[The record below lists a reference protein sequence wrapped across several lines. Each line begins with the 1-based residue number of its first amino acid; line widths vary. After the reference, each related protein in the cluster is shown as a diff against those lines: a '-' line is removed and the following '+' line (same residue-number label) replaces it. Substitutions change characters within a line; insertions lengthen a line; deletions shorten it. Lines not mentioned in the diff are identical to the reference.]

1 MSSPKTRL
9 FPRASSGPLLFQ
21 VPALPG
27 QLLRATLFLP
37 VLPSARLSA
46 SLNRASP
53 RAPLLLPR
61 DSPRL
66 RCRRT
71 FRIRPAA
78 APAHGKAVLFRKPAL
93 LKGPKNTVAFPTV
106 VRKEPP
112 FPSVSDPDSGKRL
125 RESFPHSGRF
135 SSSVLSMSAAPSA
148 SHKKNNILLTLFPP
162 SLDKSIFHLP

>member
-21 VPALPG
+21 VPARTTPPRDSLPARPPLCVP
-27 QLLRATLFLP
+27 QRKSEPRF
-37 VLPSARLSA
+37 PSRHD
-46 SLNRASP
+46 P
-53 RAPLLLPR
+53 LPR

-66 RCRRT
+66 RCRRHL
-71 FRIRPAA
+71 RIRPAA

-93 LKGPKNTVAFPTV
+93 LKGPKNTAAFPTV

-148 SHKKNNILLTLFPP
+148 SHKKNNILLTLFPS